1 MHGFQT
7 CGYKN
12 NYALHL
18 VLNGKAIYLDI
29 PMMTASDPTRR
40 AFNGSISGRGV
51 PKKGFAGDEEDW
63 SLEFGQQVS
72 CSVISS
78 MMSPRKCYEVRVK
91 IGQKLQRAFMITSR
105 KYSAG
110 STAPA
115 VFVKKIGAGLAL
127 LCAPGLER
135 WVNSNDYPA
144 LDNEPSNNY

>member
-1 MHGFQT
+1 M
-7 CGYKN
+7 
-12 NYALHL
+12 
-18 VLNGKAIYLDI
+18 D
-29 PMMTASDPTRR
+29 
-40 AFNGSISGRGV
+40 
-51 PKKGFAGDEEDW
+51 DEEDW
-63 SLEFGQQVS
+63 ALEFGQQVS

-115 VFVKKIGAGLAL
+115 VFVKKIGTGLAL

-144 LDNEPSNNY
+144 LDNEPANNY